1 MDKKMEN
8 TITIQDFYNADFELK
23 ALPNGEASFTI
34 IQKNNKFY
42 TLYLLQDRTLV
53 KKKQLFHM
61 KQILVSE
68 PKIEDLYDLI
78 NSKIDIIKFLSKSQN
93 VKLSKINNMTFPQT
107 KLTSISEIK
116 DLLPETVSYL
126 NLDSEYKTTIENY
139 IKGSEN

>member
-1 MDKKMEN
+1 MEN
-8 TITIQDFYNADFELK
+8 TITIQDFYNADFELQ
-23 ALPNGEASFTI
+23 ALPNNEPLFTI

-53 KKKQLFHM
+53 KKKQLFHV

-78 NSKIDIIKFLSKSQN
+78 NSKIDIIEFLSKSQN
-93 VKLSKINNMTFPQT
+93 VKLSKINDMTFPQT
-107 KLTSISEIK
+107 KLRSISEI
-116 DLLPETVSYL
+116 DNLLPKNVTYL
-126 NLDSEYKTTIENY
+126 NLDSKYKTTIENY

>member
-1 MDKKMEN
+1 MEN
-8 TITIQDFYNADFELK
+8 IITIQDFYNTDFELQ
-23 ALPNGEASFTI
+23 ALPNGDPLFNI
-34 IQKNNKFY
+34 IQKNDKLY

-53 KKKQLFHM
+53 KKKQLFHV

-78 NSKIDIIKFLSKSQN
+78 NSKIEIIEFLSKSQN
-93 VKLSKINNMTFPQT
+93 VKLSKINDMTFPQN

-116 DLLPETVSYL
+116 DLSPETVSYL

>member
-1 MDKKMEN
+1 MEN

-53 KKKQLFHM
+53 KKKQLFHV

-68 PKIEDLYDLI
+68 PKIKNLYDLI
-78 NSKIDIIKFLSKSQN
+78 NSKIDIIEFLSKSQN
-93 VKLSKINNMTFPQT
+93 VKLSKINNMTFPQN

-116 DLLPETVSYL
+116 ELLPETVSYL

-139 IKGSEN
+139 IRGSEN

>member
-1 MDKKMEN
+1 MEN
-8 TITIQDFYNADFELK
+8 TITIQDFYNADFELQ
-23 ALPNGEASFTI
+23 ALPNGEASFII

-78 NSKIDIIKFLSKSQN
+78 NSKIDIIEFLSKSQN
-93 VKLSKINNMTFPQT
+93 VKLSKINDMTFPQT
-107 KLTSISEIK
+107 KLRSISEI
-116 DLLPETVSYL
+116 DNLLPKTVTYL
-126 NLDSEYKTTIENY
+126 NLDSKYKTTIENY

>member
-1 MDKKMEN
+1 MEN

-23 ALPNGEASFTI
+23 ALPNGKASFTI

-53 KKKQLFHM
+53 KKKQLFHV
-61 KQILVSE
+61 KQILVSK

>member
-1 MDKKMEN
+1 MEN

-53 KKKQLFHM
+53 KKKQLFHV

-126 NLDSEYKTTIENY
+126 NLDSEYKTTIEKY

>member
-1 MDKKMEN
+1 MEN
-8 TITIQDFYNADFELK
+8 IITIQDFYNTDFELQ
-23 ALPNGEASFTI
+23 ALPNGDPLFNI
-34 IQKNNKFY
+34 IQKNDKLY

-53 KKKQLFHM
+53 KKKQLFHV

-78 NSKIDIIKFLSKSQN
+78 NSKIEIIEFLSKSQN
-93 VKLSKINNMTFPQT
+93 VKLSKINDMTFPQN

-116 DLLPETVSYL
+116 DLSPETVSYL
-126 NLDSEYKTTIENY
+126 NLDSEYKKTIENY

>member
-1 MDKKMEN
+1 MEN

-53 KKKQLFHM
+53 KKKQLFHV

-126 NLDSEYKTTIENY
+126 NLDSEHKTTIENY

>member
-1 MDKKMEN
+1 M
-8 TITIQDFYNADFELK
+8 
-23 ALPNGEASFTI
+23 
-34 IQKNNKFY
+34 
-42 TLYLLQDRTLV
+42 
-53 KKKQLFHM
+53 
-61 KQILVSE
+61 
-68 PKIEDLYDLI
+68 I

>member
-1 MDKKMEN
+1 MEN

>member
-1 MDKKMEN
+1 MEN
-8 TITIQDFYNADFELK
+8 IITIQDFYNTDFELQ
-23 ALPNGEASFTI
+23 ALPNGDPLFNI
-34 IQKNNKFY
+34 IQKNDKLY

-53 KKKQLFHM
+53 KKKQLFHV

-78 NSKIDIIKFLSKSQN
+78 NSKIEIIEFLSKSQN
-93 VKLSKINNMTFPQT
+93 VKLSKINDMTFPQN

-116 DLLPETVSYL
+116 DLSPETVS
-126 NLDSEYKTTIENY
+126 LDSEYKTTIENY

>member
-1 MDKKMEN
+1 MEN
-8 TITIQDFYNADFELK
+8 TITIQDFYNADFELQE
-23 ALPNGEASFTI
+23 LPNGEASFTI

-53 KKKQLFHM
+53 KKKQLFHV

-68 PKIEDLYDLI
+68 PKIKNLYNLI
-78 NSKIDIIKFLSKSQN
+78 NSKIDIIEFLSKSQN
-93 VKLSKINNMTFPQT
+93 VKLSKINDMTFPQN
-107 KLTSISEIK
+107 KLKSISEI
-116 DLLPETVSYL
+116 DNLLPKTVTYL

>member
-1 MDKKMEN
+1 MEN
-8 TITIQDFYNADFELK
+8 IITIQDFYNTDFELQ
-23 ALPNGEASFTI
+23 ALPNGDPLFNI
-34 IQKNNKFY
+34 IQKNDKLY

-53 KKKQLFHM
+53 KKKQLFHV

-78 NSKIDIIKFLSKSQN
+78 NSKIKIIEFLSKSQN
-93 VKLSKINNMTFPQT
+93 VKLSKINDMTFPQN

-116 DLLPETVSYL
+116 DLSPETVSYL

>member
-1 MDKKMEN
+1 MEN
-8 TITIQDFYNADFELK
+8 TITIQDFYNADFELQT
-23 ALPNGEASFTI
+23 LPNGEASFTL

-53 KKKQLFHM
+53 KKKQLFHV

-68 PKIEDLYDLI
+68 PKIKDLYDLI
-78 NSKIDIIKFLSKSQN
+78 NSKIDIIEFLSKSQN
-93 VKLSKINNMTFPQT
+93 VKLSKINDMIFPQT
-107 KLTSISEIK
+107 KLRSISEI
-116 DLLPETVSYL
+116 DNLLPKTVTYL

>member
-1 MDKKMEN
+1 MEN
-8 TITIQDFYNADFELK
+8 TITIQDFYNANFELK

-53 KKKQLFHM
+53 KKKQLFHV

>member
-1 MDKKMEN
+1 MEN
-8 TITIQDFYNADFELK
+8 TITIQDFYNADFKLK
-23 ALPNGEASFTI
+23 ALPNSEASFTI

-53 KKKQLFHM
+53 KKKQLFHV

>member
-1 MDKKMEN
+1 MEN
-8 TITIQDFYNADFELK
+8 TITIQDFYNADFKLK

-53 KKKQLFHM
+53 KKKQLFHV

>member
-1 MDKKMEN
+1 MEN

-53 KKKQLFHM
+53 KKKQLFHV